1 MNRNRVARYVFDLRQ
16 WFVWTFWLG
25 LVFGYVAHVV
35 NGSP

>member
-1 MNRNRVARYVFDLRQ
+1 MIRNRVRVYAFDLSD

-35 NGSP
+35 ND